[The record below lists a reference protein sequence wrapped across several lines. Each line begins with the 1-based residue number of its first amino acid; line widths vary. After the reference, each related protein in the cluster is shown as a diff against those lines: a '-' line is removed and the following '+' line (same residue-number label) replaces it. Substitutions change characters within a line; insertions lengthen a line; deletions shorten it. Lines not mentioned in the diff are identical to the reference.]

1 MMPGQITGVVPV
13 SWKEQEEMDMP
24 KKTWN
29 KDWKKPEGSGVIL
42 DENGQMAES
51 VQREQISEDLVD
63 LVTGGLGVA
72 RNQAKQKKKKRDD
85 ILLPEI

>member
-1 MMPGQITGVVPV
+1 MKTGRWRRTFRESRSVRT
-13 SWKEQEEMDMP
+13 S
-24 KKTWN
+24 
-29 KDWKKPEGSGVIL
+29 IL
-42 DENGQMAES
+42 DENGQMAEN